1 MTIEK
6 KESDGVGK
14 GGNHLG
20 NKSIRST
27 EDKRTK
33 MVMEEDIW
41 SLEEKKNAD
50 GKRRKIF
57 GEGIYL
63 VCGGNE
69 VWRRKRKRRE
79 NLTKENI

>member
-33 MVMEEDIW
+33 MVMKEDIW

-57 GEGIYL
+57 GEGTYL